1 LQILTHIKRIPLY
14 IDKINHSVGSV
25 TSFMVIAMIGLS
37 TYEVLA
43 RFVFNSPTNW
53 SFEIVKMMWGFY
65 VIMGGGYVLLHG
77 RHIKID
83 IIYNYLSPKWKV
95 RVDLMTSVFAFAL
108 LTVMLWFSVRV
119 MLESISLMEHS
130 LSPFA
135 PPIWPIKIWL
145 VIGVTL
151 MLMQVTSKFTHN
163 LQQFR
168 TGVTDG

>member
-1 LQILTHIKRIPLY
+1 
-14 IDKINHSVGSV
+14 
-25 TSFMVIAMIGLS
+25 MVLVMIGLS
-37 TYEVLA
+37 AYETIT
-43 RFVFNSPTNW
+43 RFVFNNPTNW

-83 IIYNYLSPKWKV
+83 IIHYYFSPRWKV
-95 RVDLMTSVFAFAL
+95 RADLITSVFAFTL
-108 LTVMLWFSVRV
+108 ITVMLWFSVRV

-145 VIGVTL
+145 VVGVTL
-151 MLMQVTSKFTHN
+151 MLMQVTSKFIQD
-163 LQQFR
+163 LQQFK